1 MTVSRLSL
9 VLLLAGI
16 GGFPSAVRGQAPDTT
31 GGTSDTT
38 QDAPPAVVQ
47 RVAAAFSEGN
57 AQRLLKP
64 SADRVEVNLFG
75 ERTYYSS
82 AQALYV
88 LRNFFRGHKP
98 SRFSVK
104 DAVEKATNY
113 FVRGRYEQARVAQQ
127 LLVYVRLGRVEEDSA
142 WQLQEVRIERDTE

>member
-16 GGFPSAVRGQAPDTT
+16 GGSPLAVQGQAPDTT
-31 GGTSDTT
+31 EGTLDTT

-47 RVAAAFSEGN
+47 RVAAAFSEGD

-64 SADRVEVNLFG
+64 SADRVEINLFG
-75 ERTYYSS
+75 ARTYYSS

-88 LRNFFRGHKP
+88 LRKFFQGHKP
-98 SRFSVK
+98 RRFSVK
-104 DAVEKATNY
+104 DAVEKATNC
-113 FVRGRYEQARVAQQ
+113 FVRGRYEQARVAQR
-127 LLVYVRLGRVEEDSA
+127 LLVYVRLGRIEENSA
-142 WQLQEVRIERDTE
+142 WQLQEVRIEQDTE